1 MNENGTDQEL
11 SQAVGQELAGFVAS
25 LLVLLDE
32 KLDKRL
38 APLSGRYRP
47 LGTTAQSVWLAAE

>member
-1 MNENGTDQEL
+1 MNENGTNQEL

-38 APLSGRYRP
+38 A
-47 LGTTAQSVWLAAE
+47 GTFERTLQAIGNYGTIGMACC